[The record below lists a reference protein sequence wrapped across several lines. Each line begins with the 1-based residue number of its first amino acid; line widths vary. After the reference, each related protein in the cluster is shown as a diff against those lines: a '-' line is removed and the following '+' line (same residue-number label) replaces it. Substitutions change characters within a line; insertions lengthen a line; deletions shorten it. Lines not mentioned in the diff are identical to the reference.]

1 MFRGIPLNQ
10 SAMESR
16 ESTRPAPPRSGPTY
30 GSYLR
35 LPELLSLQ
43 SSLSDAHDELLFIVI
58 HQASELWIKLCLHEL
73 GAARASIIADR
84 IPPALKM
91 MTRVARVQTQLIQ
104 SWEVLATITP
114 ADYSLMRG
122 SLGGSSGFQSHQYR
136 LMEFMMGNKDARMI
150 AVHDGAP
157 DLQAILRVAL
167 ATPGIYDESIALLS
181 RRGFYIPADLLSRDF
196 TLPYV
201 ASPEVEAA
209 WVSVY
214 ADPDRYWDLYELAEK
229 LVDLEY
235 RFQLWRFGHLKAIER
250 IIGFKRGTGG
260 TAGVPYLA
268 SVVNQVFFPE
278 LLDVRRVL

>member
-1 MFRGIPLNQ
+1 
-10 SAMESR
+10 MESR
-16 ESTRPAPPRSGPTY
+16 ESNRPAPPRSGPTY

-35 LPELLSLQ
+35 LPELLSVQ
-43 SSLSDAHDELLFIVI
+43 SPLSDAHDELLFIVI

-73 GAARASIIADR
+73 EAARSAIMGDR

-91 MTRVARVQTQLIQ
+91 MTRVARIQTQLIQ

-122 SLGGSSGFQSHQYR
+122 ALGGSSGFQSHQYR
-136 LMEFMMGNKDARMI
+136 LMEYMMGNKDARMI
-150 AVHDGAP
+150 AVHQGAP
-157 DLQAILRVAL
+157 ELQEILRTAL
-167 ATPGIYDESIALLS
+167 AMPGIYDEAIALLA
-181 RRGFYIPADLLSRDF
+181 RRGLDIPTEVLTRDV
-196 TLPYV
+196 TQSYV
-201 ASPEVEAA
+201 ASPAVEAA
-209 WVSVY
+209 WAQIY
-214 ADPDRYWDLYELAEK
+214 GDPDRYWDLYELAEK